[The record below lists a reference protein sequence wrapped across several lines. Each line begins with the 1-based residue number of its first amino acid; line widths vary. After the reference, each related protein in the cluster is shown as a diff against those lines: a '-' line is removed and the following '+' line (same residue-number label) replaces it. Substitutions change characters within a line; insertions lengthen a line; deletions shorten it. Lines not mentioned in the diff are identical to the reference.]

1 MQPYE
6 VNMILEYIGNADKTS
21 WEQTRMQMYITAQVN
36 SKKKL
41 KPVDI
46 MKFSWD
52 DIKQDI
58 DTSISNSDVERL
70 TNKAKELEK
79 YFSKK

>member
-6 VNMILEYIGNADKTS
+6 VNMILEYIGNVDKTS

-36 SKKKL
+36 SKKKI

-79 YFSKK
+79 YFNKK

>member
-6 VNMILEYIGNADKTS
+6 VNMILEYIGNVDKTS
-21 WEQTRMQMYITAQVN
+21 WEQTRMQMYITGQVN
-36 SKKKL
+36 STKKL

-46 MKFSWD
+46 MKFPWD
-52 DIKQDI
+52 NIKQDI
-58 DTSISNSDVERL
+58 DTSISNSDINRL

-79 YFSKK
+79 YLSQK